1 MKKLLALSFGPGA
14 VMALLFVFSGD
25 YFEEILKADEF
36 NRQFNSSSAWLVAIA
51 LMISDLFLPIPA
63 SAIMSAIGSKYGL
76 VTAFFINTG
85 GLLMAGLTAYFL
97 AKTFSRKGSHFI
109 CSDQEL
115 NEYSDFFNKWG
126 GLAIIISR
134 ALPILPEVT
143 SLMAGFTKMNFKKY
157 FSSLF
162 LGSAAVSLL
171 YSWIGSSSAEEPFWG
186 IAIAVA
192 IPLVLWIPVNKL
204 IHKNKTKTSNTNII

>member
-1 MKKLLALSFGPGA
+1 MKKLLAISFIPGA
-14 VMALLFVFSGD
+14 VMALLFAFSGD
-25 YFEEILKADEF
+25 YFEEVLKADEF
-36 NRQFNSSSAWLVAIA
+36 NRKFDHSNAWLVAIG
-51 LMISDLFLPIPA
+51 LMLSDLFLPIPA

-76 VTAFFINTG
+76 INAFFINTG

-97 AKTFSRKGSHFI
+97 AKFFSNKRARFI
-109 CSDQEL
+109 CSEQEL
-115 NEYSDFFNKWG
+115 DEYSHFFNKWG
-126 GLAIIISR
+126 GLAIIASR

-157 FSSLF
+157 FSSLL

-171 YSWIGSSSAEEPFWG
+171 YSWIGSSSENEPLWG

-192 IPLVLWIPVNKL
+192 IPLILWIPASKL
-204 IHKNKTKTSNTNII
+204 IQDK